1 MRGLSWTEMERWF
14 FFLVSEVIACCMQV
28 DIPCDLMTSE
38 VILRRAPR
46 RRHQRLADVCLG
58 CGWVSWVSFITALT
72 QCEIRVSTC
81 LMVLMSR
88 IMMNFFVHH
97 AALPW
102 RSFLTYI

>member
-1 MRGLSWTEMERWF
+1 
-14 FFLVSEVIACCMQV
+14 MQV

-46 RRHQRLADVCLG
+46 RRHQRLADVCLDR
-58 CGWVSWVSFITALT
+58 GWVSGMAFITALT